1 MAAAY
6 SSETGLQALSTG
18 TKPGLTALTRMPWAP
33 SSRAAARVAISRA
46 ALELA

>member
-1 MAAAY
+1 MLRAY
-6 SSETGLQALSTG
+6 SADTGLTSLSTS
-18 TKPGLTALTRMPWAP
+18 TNPGLTALTRMPSAP